1 MWLSYLLQLQMLS
14 KWIFIY
20 CSWRYPSSWNI
31 CNNEI
36 CIPASLK
43 YIDSFFSWFIY
54 NTWIWLQSRFE
65 ETKKIN
71 WLPIEVEMHPIV
83 TSTHSFRR
91 IENEDFIGMNRA
103 MLNSF
108 LPCQY
113 TVSESRAFNWFILWF
128 RQRNKCTVYRIT
140 EKHKYLLR
148 SLFQPCRSHF
158 LGRDKRCYKWYE
170 DIGPYWSRAQS
181 PLTGKEK
188 FPFLTQFGI
197 SKSQGSWNSTKTR
210 KEWLDFSVKSSEVQ
224 LYLKRLKI
232 EIGIQF
238 DH

>member
-1 MWLSYLLQLQMLS
+1 
-14 KWIFIY
+14 
-20 CSWRYPSSWNI
+20 
-31 CNNEI
+31 
-36 CIPASLK
+36 
-43 YIDSFFSWFIY
+43 
-54 NTWIWLQSRFE
+54 
-65 ETKKIN
+65 
-71 WLPIEVEMHPIV
+71 MHPIV

-91 IENEDFIGMNRA
+91 IENEDFILEWIA
-103 MLNSF
+103 ILNSF

-158 LGRDKRCYKWYE
+158 LGRDKRCYKSYE
-170 DIGPYWSRAQS
+170 DIGPNWSRAQS

-197 SKSQGSWNSTKTR
+197 SKSQGSWNSTKRNKR
-210 KEWLDFSVKSSEVQ
+210 KRMNWFQCLVERSATLFKAIENRNRYSSRSLAVLPEATDFELHSREKVIEREWNFNSFWFAPLVNIK
-224 LYLKRLKI
+224 LKLA
-232 EIGIQF
+232 F
-238 DH
+238 